1 MGLSEML
8 WGQKMQKKNVTFIRE
23 KKPKKN
29 VIFIREKKPNVDED

>member
-1 MGLSEML
+1 ML
-8 WGQKMQKKNVTFIRE
+8 WGQKMQKKKIRE